1 MNYGMNP
8 MMNQMNPIMYPIIAL
23 NQNFNQQNEF
33 MISDMNLFGVFDIAR
48 GLASRNVVNSN
59 IAQFWMLR
67 TQQMNWQIQMMYMR
81 MTQMQMML
89 NIFQASAP
97 AIAPAAGVSAGG
109 IPSVVAPHAEHVIHI
124 APVYHRSANNLA
136 ASQRIQFNRPRL
148 D

>member
-81 MTQMQMML
+81 MTL
-89 NIFQASAP
+89 
-97 AIAPAAGVSAGG
+97 
-109 IPSVVAPHAEHVIHI
+109 
-124 APVYHRSANNLA
+124 
-136 ASQRIQFNRPRL
+136 
-148 D
+148 